1 MLENMTNYLTFQRRV
16 DAALVVSAQE
26 QSWEI
31 GDKINDTHFAS
42 VMIMIQAALNW
53 GNLGFRVIL
62 YFFGRVFAY
71 QLKYFYNIQIY
82 ISTEV
87 QHIQI

>member
-1 MLENMTNYLTFQRRV
+1 MLGNMTNYLTFQRRV

-62 YFFGRVFAY
+62 YLCGRAFAY
-71 QLKYFYNIQIY
+71 QLKYFYILRRGVKKTDI
-82 ISTEV
+82 
-87 QHIQI
+87 

>member
-1 MLENMTNYLTFQRRV
+1 MLGNMTNYLTFQRRV

-42 VMIMIQAALNW
+42 LMIMMTR
-53 GNLGFRVIL
+53 LGSLVIGKVL
-62 YFFGRVFAY
+62 DR
-71 QLKYFYNIQIY
+71 
-82 ISTEV
+82 
-87 QHIQI
+87 